1 MFDIDRWAEI
11 YQTLSKNKLRSAL
24 TAFGVIWG
32 IIMLIVMLGAGSGLQ
47 NGVESDFSGRVANS
61 VFMWSNTTSM
71 PYKGFQKN
79 RWFSLNNED
88 TEALKEIPG
97 LDLISPGLQL
107 GGWRGANNVT
117 YKNRTGAFE
126 INGFAPDVQYIKLLK
141 MQTGRFLNDRDLN
154 EYRKVCVIGKI
165 TTAVLF
171 PDEDPIGKYILVSGV
186 YFQVVGT
193 FHSGLNGDDSENED
207 RSIYIPF
214 TTFQKAFNQGNAV
227 HWFTL
232 TSKKGLSI
240 SIIEEEAKQIL
251 KKRHDVHPDDPRA
264 IGGWNMEKEV
274 EKFTM
279 IFTGIKALSWFV
291 GTLTLLAGVIGIS
304 NIMLIIIRERT
315 QEIGVRRAL
324 GATPVSIVV
333 QIVLE
338 SMILTTFSGIIGIIA
353 GVWLLELVGPYIQ
366 HDYFSNPEVAF
377 STVFTAFGILVF
389 SGVFAGIIPSL
400 RAVNIK
406 PIEALRTE

>member
-171 PDEDPIGKYILVSGV
+171 PNEDPIGKYILVSGV

-193 FHSGLNGDDSENED
+193 FHSGLNGDDSEDED

-214 TTFQKAFNQGNAV
+214 TTFQKAFNQGNSV

>member
-61 VFMWSNTTSM
+61 VFMWSNTTSI
-71 PYKGFQKN
+71 PYKGFKKN
-79 RWFSLNNED
+79 RWFSLTNDDTRALED
-88 TEALKEIPG
+88 LPG

-141 MQTGRFLNDRDLN
+141 MQTGRFLNDRDLS
-154 EYRKVCVIGKI
+154 EFRKVCVIGKI
-165 TTAVLF
+165 TTSVLF
-171 PDEDPIGKYILVSGV
+171 PDEDPIGKYIQISGV

-193 FHSGLNGDDSENED
+193 FHSGLNGDNAEDED

-214 TTFQKAFNQGNAV
+214 TTFQKAFNQGNSV

-232 TSKKGLSI
+232 TSKNGVDINDL
-240 SIIEEEAKQIL
+240 EADAKMLL

-264 IGGWNMEKEV
+264 IGAWNMSKEV
-274 EKFTM
+274 EKFNM

-324 GATPVSIVV
+324 GATPVSIVI

-338 SMILTTFSGIIGIIA
+338 SMILTTFSGILGIIF
-353 GVWLLELVGPYIQ
+353 GVWLLEFLGPYIQ
-366 HDYFSNPEVAF
+366 HDYFSNPEVQF
-377 STVFTAFGILVF
+377 STVFTAFGILII
-389 SGVFAGIIPSL
+389 SGVLAGIIPSL

>member
-1 MFDIDRWAEI
+1 
-11 YQTLSKNKLRSAL
+11 
-24 TAFGVIWG
+24 
-32 IIMLIVMLGAGSGLQ
+32 
-47 NGVESDFSGRVANS
+47 
-61 VFMWSNTTSM
+61 
-71 PYKGFQKN
+71 
-79 RWFSLNNED
+79 
-88 TEALKEIPG
+88 
-97 LDLISPGLQL
+97 
-107 GGWRGANNVT
+107 VT
-117 YKNRTGAFE
+117 YKNKTGAFE
-126 INGFAPDVQYIKLLK
+126 VNGFAPAVEFIKLLK

-171 PDEDPIGKYILVSGV
+171 PEEDPIGKYIQINGV

-214 TTFQKAFNQGNAV
+214 TTFQKAFNQGNSV
-227 HWFTL
+227 QWFTL
-232 TSKKGLSI
+232 TSQKGLSI
-240 SIIEEEAKQIL
+240 SGIEEEAKQIL

-274 EKFTM
+274 EKFNM
-279 IFTGIKALSWFV
+279 IFTGIQALSWFV

-324 GATPVSIVV
+324 GATPTSIVT

-353 GVWLLELVGPYIQ
+353 GVWLLEIAGPYIQ
-366 HDYFSNPEVAF
+366 HDYFANPEVQF
-377 STVFTAFGILVF
+377 STVFIAFSILII
-389 SGVFAGIIPSL
+389 SGVFAGVIPSL

-406 PIEALRTE
+406 PIDALRNE

>member
-1 MFDIDRWAEI
+1 MFDFDRWAEI

-47 NGVESDFSGRVANS
+47 NGVSKDFSGRVANS
-61 VFMWSNTTSM
+61 VFMWSQTTSM
-71 PYKGFQKN
+71 PYKGFKKN
-79 RWFSLNNED
+79 RWFNFTNED
-88 TEALKEIPG
+88 TEALKEISE

-117 YKNRTGAFE
+117 YESRTGAFE
-126 INGFAPDVQYIKLLK
+126 INGFAPEVQYIKLLK
-141 MQTGRFLNDRDLN
+141 MQTGRFLNDRDMD

-165 TTAVLF
+165 TTDILF
-171 PDEDPIGKYILVSGV
+171 PNEEPIGKYIKISGV

-193 FHSGLNGDDSENED
+193 FHSGLRGDDAEDED
-207 RSIYIPF
+207 RSIYLPF

-232 TSKKGLSI
+232 TSKKGIKVSVVQDKAEI
-240 SIIEEEAKQIL
+240 IL

-274 EKFTM
+274 EKFDM

-338 SMILTTFSGIIGIIA
+338 SMILTTFSGILGIIF
-353 GVWLLELVGPYIQ
+353 GVWLLEFMGPYIQ
-366 HDYFSNPEVAF
+366 HDYFSSPEVQF
-377 STVFTAFGILVF
+377 SVVFTAFGILIV
-389 SGVFAGIIPSL
+389 SGVLAGIIPSI